1 MQLINFLIWSCISIL
16 LIGHIRESMRG
27 RLSVRM
33 SLWSRM
39 AYHSSTTLLL
49 FVVDD
54 KCMLLR
60 WWSNLYWWLWNL
72 LPRRVRWDTNLHIN
86 PINDVI
92 RQTVKFPIR
101 FIFFYGLS
109 PVASDILPSRARV
122 RQDYGVQFRLRNTN
136 WHIRLSDKCQFVS
149 YLSRLWVSWLSRA
162 ISKHIAST
170 YLCDDLIWQSVR
182 VFPELTWII
191 DCRWGRIGRH
201 ESSPHSNVLQ
211 AATVPVVSDWQGRD
225 SQEKNLL
232 KKLLKNLLK
241 SLLILFYW

>member
-1 MQLINFLIWSCISIL
+1 MQAKPTMSAETSNHERKWIAWRNKMQLINFLIWSCISIL

-109 PVASDILPSRARV
+109 PVASDILPSRARCDRITEYNSV
-122 RQDYGVQFRLRNTN
+122 CEILTDISGCLTN
-136 WHIRLSDKCQFVS
+136 VNLF
-149 YLSRLWVSWLSRA
+149 
-162 ISKHIAST
+162 
-170 YLCDDLIWQSVR
+170 LI
-182 VFPELTWII
+182 
-191 DCRWGRIGRH
+191 
-201 ESSPHSNVLQ
+201 
-211 AATVPVVSDWQGRD
+211 
-225 SQEKNLL
+225 
-232 KKLLKNLLK
+232 
-241 SLLILFYW
+241 